1 LLSVVLWKWRNSG
14 KWKQYDAGHVNRLA
28 RMLAAHLRVSHRVVC
43 FTDDA
48 AGIDQSVEC
57 LPLSSGAAPVPRFD
71 KMPLRNCFRKIGLFN
86 PAMREI
92 AGERL
97 LQIDLDT
104 VIVGDIS
111 HLVERAE
118 PTVVW
123 RSPSIGRKGF
133 ALNTSLV
140 LHAAGSRSDLWDS
153 YRAEPEGIALAAQAE
168 GWTGTDQAVV
178 AYLAP
183 DLPTFDERD
192 GVISFRDHL
201 KGGMRGLPPDAR
213 MVSFYDRFDPA
224 DPKVREIAP
233 WIAEAEAL

>member
-1 LLSVVLWKWRNSG
+1 VLNVVLWKWRNSG
-14 KWKQYDAGHVNRLA
+14 NWKHYDAGHVNRLA
-28 RMLAAHLRVSHRVVC
+28 RMLAAHLRVPHRVVC

-48 AGIDQSVEC
+48 GGIDESVKC
-57 LPLSSGAAPVPRFD
+57 LPLDSAAAPIPRFER
-71 KMPLRNCFRKIGLFN
+71 MPLRNCFRKLGLFN
-86 PAMREI
+86 PAMRDI

-104 VIVGDIS
+104 VIVGDIT
-111 HLVERAE
+111 HLAERVE
-118 PTVVW
+118 PMVIW
-123 RSPSIGRKGF
+123 RSPSVGKKGF

-140 LHAAGSRSDLWDS
+140 LLTAGSRADIWDTYCSD
-153 YRAEPEGIALAAQAE
+153 PEGVARAAQLA

-178 AYLAP
+178 AHLAP
-183 DLPTFDERD
+183 EAATFEESD

-224 DPKVREIAP
+224 DPKVRAIAP
-233 WIAEAEAL
+233 WIAEAEAA